1 MTSAEFRGLKG
12 RGSRGKSFEWD
23 LERTH
28 EYYRKTGIATVRKND
43 REWVYTSQ
51 SDRQRLLLKTNEL
64 TAKCDNGRVLVARK
78 SKVDFE
84 GNFGSRYIAF
94 DAKETSEASLPLKNI
109 KRHQVEQL
117 VEHERTGALAG
128 FMVRFSSV
136 DGAPVYFLPASMMH
150 AYLTA
155 ALYRKGRKSV
165 PISAFEGHGT
175 QVFTKDGLI
184 DWASTLR

>member
-1 MTSAEFRGLKG
+1 MTARA
-12 RGSRGKSFEWD
+12 SRGRLFEDD

-64 TAKCDNGRVLVARK
+64 TAKCDNGRFLVARK

-84 GNFGSRYIAF
+84 GNFRARYIAF

-117 VEHERTGALAG
+117 LDHERTGGLAG
-128 FMVRFSSV
+128 FMVRFASAE
-136 DGAPVYFLPASMMH
+136 GEPVFFLRASMVH
-150 AYLTA
+150 AYLTG
-155 ALYRKGRKSV
+155 ALYRKGRRSV
-165 PISAFEGHGT
+165 PVAAFEEHGT
-175 QVFTKDGLI
+175 AIPVENGLI
-184 DWASTLR
+184 NWARVLN